1 MKTENNKDNVV
12 TRFAPS
18 PSGFFHVGSARTAL
32 FSFLYARKCNGK
44 FILRIEDTDKER
56 SKKEFEDNILEGLA
70 WLGISYDEMYRQSE
84 RTEIYK
90 KYLQKLIDDG
100 TAYVSKE
107 KPSSAEGSGVAKPAF
122 AKSYGVAKKEGDR
135 SEVIRFKNPNK
146 VVTFSDEI
154 RGEVTFDTTELG
166 DFVIA
171 RDMENPLYH
180 FVVVVDDFE
189 MSITHVIRGEDHI
202 SNTPRQILI
211 QEAIGAP
218 RPIYAHI
225 PLILASDR
233 SKLSKRHGAV
243 SATEYKKMGYL
254 PEALINFLVLIGW
267 NPGDEREI
275 FLMDELVKE
284 FSLKKVQKG
293 GAIFNQEKLDWIN
306 KQHIAR
312 MLPEQVFKEIK
323 KRIPENILSLPEY
336 SDKRLRDIVPIIAE
350 RLNKYSEIEKMVAE
364 GELSYFFEQPTYEA
378 SKLLWK
384 KNPDPLVAKQ
394 HIDKVI
400 ELLNKID
407 SGNFTQEN
415 IKESIWDYA
424 EKEGRGDV
432 LWPMRFALSGCDKSP
447 DPLTLAQIFGKVE
460 TLERLFVASNLLGD
474 L

>member
-1 MKTENNKDNVV
+1 MEKENDNKVI

-18 PSGFFHVGSARTAL
+18 PTGNLHVGSARTAL
-32 FSFLYARKCNGK
+32 FSFLYARNQGGK

-56 SKKEFEDNILEGLA
+56 SKKEFEENILEGLA
-70 WLGISYDEMYRQSE
+70 WLGITYDEMYRQSE

-100 TAYVSKE
+100 LAYISQE
-107 KPSSAEGSGVAKPAF
+107 KV
-122 AKSYGVAKKEGDR
+122 KKEGDR

-146 VVTFSDEI
+146 TITFSDEI

-171 RDMENPLYH
+171 KDMENPLYH

-189 MSITHVIRGEDHI
+189 MGITHVIRGEDHI

-211 QEAIGAP
+211 QEAIGATMP
-218 RPIYAHI
+218 TYAHI

-243 SATEYKKMGYL
+243 SVTEYEKMGYL
-254 PEALINFLVLIGW
+254 PEALVNFLVLIGW
-267 NPGDEREI
+267 NPGDNREL
-275 FLMDELVKE
+275 FSMEELIKE

-312 MLPEQVFKEIK
+312 MLPEQIFEEIK
-323 KRIPENILSLPEY
+323 KRIPENILSLSQY
-336 SDKRLRDIVPIIAE
+336 SDGRLHTIVPIITE
-350 RLNKYSEIEKMVAE
+350 RLNKFSEVEKMVEE
-364 GELSYFFEQPTYEA
+364 GELGYFFEQPTYEA

-400 ELLNKID
+400 ELLSNINAD
-407 SGNFTQEN
+407 DFSGEN
-415 IKESIWDYA
+415 VKKAVWDYA
-424 EKEGRGDV
+424 GEQGRGDV
-432 LWPMRFALSGCDKSP
+432 LWPMRFALSGRDRSP
-447 DPLTLAQIFGKVE
+447 DPLALAQIFGKE
-460 TLERLFVASNLLGD
+460 EMLKRLSVASNLLKET
-474 L
+474 